1 MVLGWK
7 ATVETNVLFL
17 LGRQTHDLHQK
28 QIPGIK
34 ATDPAGYFLGRT
46 RNVYEGLYLK
56 PVARLAMKI
65 KTYFFLFF
73 FKTNSTF
80 L

>member
-28 QIPGIK
+28 HTPGIK
-34 ATDPAGYFLGRT
+34 ATDSTGYFLGRT

-56 PVARLAMKI
+56 PVTR
-65 KTYFFLFF
+65 
-73 FKTNSTF
+73 
-80 L
+80 